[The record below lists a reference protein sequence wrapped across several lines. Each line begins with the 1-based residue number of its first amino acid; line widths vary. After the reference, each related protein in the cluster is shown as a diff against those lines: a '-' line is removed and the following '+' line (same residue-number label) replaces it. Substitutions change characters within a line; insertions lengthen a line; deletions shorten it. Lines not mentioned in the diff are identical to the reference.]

1 VNADHPA
8 SRALDVG
15 DEDSV
20 TERAMDGSFST
31 RTASRNLLEAR
42 TTIEKWRRHYN
53 EESLHS
59 PPP

>member
-1 VNADHPA
+1 LVSPRR
-8 SRALDVG
+8 SALN
-15 DEDSV
+15 ENCF
-20 TERAMDGSFST
+20 T
-31 RTASRNLLEAR
+31 NLLEAR

>member
-1 VNADHPA
+1 M
-8 SRALDVG
+8 G
-15 DEDSV
+15 
-20 TERAMDGSFST
+20 GSFST